1 MTKMMIF
8 SVTWAGHHFFES
20 CSSTARQLPYINFC

>member
-8 SVTWAGHHFFES
+8 SFTWAGHHFFWVM
-20 CSSTARQLPYINFC
+20 